1 MAVIFHIPSPLRPF
15 TEGSPKV
22 LLEVLA
28 HSVADALRALCERYP
43 GLRDRIV
50 TEQGA
55 VREYVNVFVGD
66 ENIRDSG
73 GLATPV
79 ADGCEIMI
87 VPSVAGG

>member
-1 MAVIFHIPSPLRPF
+1 MAVIFYIPSPLLPF
-15 TEGSPKV
+15 TEGKPKV
-22 LLEVLA
+22 ILEVSGN
-28 HSVADALRALCERYP
+28 SVADALKALWARYP
-43 GLRDRIV
+43 GVRDRIV
-50 TEQGA
+50 TEQGE

>member
-1 MAVIFHIPSPLRPF
+1 MAVIFYIPSPLRPF
-15 TEGSPKV
+15 TEGGSKV
-22 LLEVLA
+22 LLEVSA
-28 HSVADALRALCERYP
+28 TTVADALQALCSRYP

-55 VREYVNVFVGD
+55 VREYVNIFVGS

-79 ADGCEIMI
+79 DDGCEIMI

>member
-1 MAVIFHIPSPLRPF
+1 MAVIVYIPSPLRSF
-15 TEGSPKV
+15 TEGRSKV
-22 LLEVLA
+22 LLEVPA
-28 HSVADALRALCERYP
+28 TSVADVLQTLCVRYP
-43 GLRDRIV
+43 GVRDRIV

-55 VREYVNVFVGD
+55 VREYVNVFVGS